1 MEVFKI
7 VYYISLLITLQ
18 FLPIVGGDIWY
29 DRSMFDSKPYETRMS
44 QALAHFEEELKKLRT
59 GRANPGMLDG
69 VFVEAYGQKMP
80 LIQVATITV
89 PEPQL
94 LQISPFDPTNLQAIV
109 AAISADQSM
118 GLNPS
123 DDGRLVR
130 VPIPALTTERRQQ
143 IVKQLNEKVE
153 ETRIALRNVRHDAL
167 KEAKNK
173 KDAKE
178 LSEDDVKRI
187 EKGLDDSMRDAQAK
201 LEATAKAKE
210 QEIMTI

>member
-1 MEVFKI
+1 MQI
-7 VYYISLLITLQ
+7 LPTL
-18 FLPIVGGDIWY
+18 GCDIWY
-29 DRSMFDSKPYETRMS
+29 DRGMFDSKPYETRMS
-44 QALAHFEEELKKLRT
+44 QALAHFEDELKKLRT

-94 LQISPFDPTNLQAIV
+94 LQINPFDPSNLQAIV
-109 AAISADQSM
+109 SAIRDDQSM

-187 EKGLDDSMRDAQAK
+187 EKGMDDSMRDAQSK
-201 LEATAKAKE
+201 LETIAKAKE

>member
-1 MEVFKI
+1 
-7 VYYISLLITLQ
+7 
-18 FLPIVGGDIWY
+18 
-29 DRSMFDSKPYETRMS
+29 MFDSKPYETRMS

-69 VFVEAYGQKMP
+69 IFVEAYGQKVP
-80 LIQVATITV
+80 LIQTATITV

-94 LQISPFDPTNLQAIV
+94 LQINPFDPSNLQAIV
-109 AAISADQSM
+109 SAIRDDQSL

-153 ETRIALRNVRHDAL
+153 ETRIALRNIRHDAL
-167 KEAKNK
+167 KDAKNK

-178 LSEDDVKRI
+178 LSEDDVKRV
-187 EKGLDDSMRDAQAK
+187 EKAMDDSMRDVQAK
-201 LEATAKAKE
+201 LDATAKAKE

>member
-1 MEVFKI
+1 
-7 VYYISLLITLQ
+7 
-18 FLPIVGGDIWY
+18 
-29 DRSMFDSKPYETRMS
+29 MFDTTPYTTRMQ
-44 QALAHFEEELKKLRT
+44 QALQHFEDELKKIRT

-69 VFVEAYGQKMP
+69 IMVEAYGQKMP

-94 LQISPFDPTNLQAIV
+94 LQLNPFDPTNLQAIV
-109 AAISADQSM
+109 AAIRDNQTL

-123 DDGRLVR
+123 DDGRVIR
-130 VPIPALTTERRQQ
+130 VPIPALTQERRQQ
-143 IVKQLNEKVE
+143 IVKQLGEKIE
-153 ETRIALRNVRHDAL
+153 DCRIALRNVRHDAL
-167 KEAKNK
+167 KAAKAK

-187 EKGLDDSMRDAQAK
+187 EKSFDDTMRDNQSK
-201 LEATAKAKE
+201 LDALAKAKE

>member
-1 MEVFKI
+1 
-7 VYYISLLITLQ
+7 
-18 FLPIVGGDIWY
+18 
-29 DRSMFDSKPYETRMS
+29 MFDTTPYTTRM
-44 QALAHFEEELKKLRT
+44 QHALQHFEDELKKIRT

-69 VFVEAYGQKMP
+69 IMVEAYGQKMP

-94 LQISPFDPTNLQAIV
+94 LQLNPFDPTNLQAIV
-109 AAISADQSM
+109 AAIRDNQTL

-123 DDGRLVR
+123 DDGRLIR
-130 VPIPALTTERRQQ
+130 VPIPPLTQERRQQ
-143 IVKQLNEKVE
+143 IVKQLGEKIE
-153 ETRIALRNVRHDAL
+153 DCRIAMRNVRHDAL
-167 KEAKNK
+167 KAAKAK

-187 EKGLDDSMRDAQAK
+187 EKSFDDTMRDNQSK
-201 LEATAKAKE
+201 LDALAKAKE

>member
-1 MEVFKI
+1 
-7 VYYISLLITLQ
+7 
-18 FLPIVGGDIWY
+18 
-29 DRSMFDSKPYETRMS
+29 MFDSKPFETRMS
-44 QALAHFEEELKKLRT
+44 QAVAHFEDEIKKLRT
-59 GRANPGMLDG
+59 GRTNPGMLDG
-69 VFVEAYGQKMP
+69 VMAEAYGQKMP

-94 LQISPFDPTNLQAIV
+94 LQINPFDPSNLQAIV
-109 AAISADQSM
+109 AAIRDDQSL

-123 DDGRLVR
+123 DDGRIVR

-167 KEAKNK
+167 KDAKAK

-187 EKGLDDSMRDAQAK
+187 EKALDDTMRSQQGK
-201 LEATAKAKE
+201 LESVAKAKE